1 MELNES
7 ITLDEAIKHSN
18 DKAKELFCK
27 ADEDFYFDGNWNKR
41 VDCLECAKQHKQLA
55 EWLTIL
61 KEIKEAYESE
71 YQVQDV
77 IEVCV
82 KYWG

>member
-1 MELNES
+1 MELE
-7 ITLDEAIKHSN
+7 EAIKHSN
-18 DKAKELFCK
+18 DKAKELSCK
-27 ADEDFYFDGNWNKR
+27 ADKDFYFDGNWNKR
-41 VDCLECAKQHKQLA
+41 AACLECAEQHKQLA

-61 KEIKEAYESE
+61 KEIKDAYESE

-77 IEVCV
+77 IEVCM